1 MRQRLNAP
9 MLRLCHPAEWPQSWG
24 GFLWFAAHLIP
35 SDREHLSCHRQ
46 IEGDPKFQPGVT
58 LRSWVQISTM
68 QTTSRLKQHQTVCK
82 ALHFLDRKRQ
92 QMWNVNH
99 NLYIY
104 IIYIYMAVSQNC
116 VWNVLRCS
124 GRTERRGF
132 VTVLVPD
139 LWSVMK
145 YKLYIHMCI
154 CIYIYVCVPIVNMY
168 AIYISGICL
177 LKLLTL
183 AAAHFHFSS
192 AHICTTSLL
201 YTCSTQVCLAW
212 LVLVH

>member
-1 MRQRLNAP
+1 M
-9 MLRLCHPAEWPQSWG
+9 
-24 GFLWFAAHLIP
+24 
-35 SDREHLSCHRQ
+35 
-46 IEGDPKFQPGVT
+46 
-58 LRSWVQISTM
+58 
-68 QTTSRLKQHQTVCK
+68 
-82 ALHFLDRKRQ
+82 
-92 QMWNVNH
+92 
-99 NLYIY
+99 
-104 IIYIYMAVSQNC
+104 
-116 VWNVLRCS
+116 
-124 GRTERRGF
+124 ERRGF

-145 YKLYIHMCI
+145 YKLYIHMY
-154 CIYIYVCVPIVNMY
+154 IYIYTPIVNMC

-192 AHICTTSLL
+192 AHICTTCLL

>member
-1 MRQRLNAP
+1 MYVYSVYIYIYP
-9 MLRLCHPAEWPQSWG
+9 SIH
-24 GFLWFAAHLIP
+24 AHTHIYIYTNKNKL
-35 SDREHLSCHRQ
+35 
-46 IEGDPKFQPGVT
+46 
-58 LRSWVQISTM
+58 
-68 QTTSRLKQHQTVCK
+68 
-82 ALHFLDRKRQ
+82 
-92 QMWNVNH
+92 
-99 NLYIY
+99 LYIY
-104 IIYIYMAVSQNC
+104 AYLHIEYIYIYISIYRFKKCIYMAVSQNC
-116 VWNVLRCS
+116 VWNVPRCS
-124 GRTERRGF
+124 GRMERRGF

-145 YKLYIHMCI
+145 YKLYIHMY
-154 CIYIYVCVPIVNMY
+154 IYIYIYIYTPIVNMC

-192 AHICTTSLL
+192 AHICTTCLL

>member
-1 MRQRLNAP
+1 MNVKIAGNWID
-9 MLRLCHPAEWPQSWG
+9 CHSQII
-24 GFLWFAAHLIP
+24 GFALFWSIHRYTIP
-35 SDREHLSCHRQ
+35 NMNSLEY
-46 IEGDPKFQPGVT
+46 V
-58 LRSWVQISTM
+58 
-68 QTTSRLKQHQTVCK
+68 
-82 ALHFLDRKRQ
+82 
-92 QMWNVNH
+92 
-99 NLYIY
+99 Y
-104 IIYIYMAVSQNC
+104 IYIYMAVSQNC
-116 VWNVLRCS
+116 VWNVPRCS
-124 GRTERRGF
+124 GRMERRGF

-145 YKLYIHMCI
+145 YKLYIHMY
-154 CIYIYVCVPIVNMY
+154 IYIYIYTPIVNMC

-192 AHICTTSLL
+192 AHICTTCLL